1 MLQKAIRII
10 QARLSF
16 YPRSHLLPARP
27 LWRTGC
33 LSTTY
38 SFHQLLGD
46 IGNEKI
52 LNLLILMFS
61 LRNIPDARL
70 GPGAAVLKM
79 IDKVPNLRFSVV
91 RRN

>member
-1 MLQKAIRII
+1 
-10 QARLSF
+10 
-16 YPRSHLLPARP
+16 
-27 LWRTGC
+27 
-33 LSTTY
+33 
-38 SFHQLLGD
+38 
-46 IGNEKI
+46 
-52 LNLLILMFS
+52 MFS